1 MDVKHAFRRC
11 ALEVEK
17 EGFYRSLSRHFVAY
31 QPRGRTL
38 VVTFDNMKS
47 REAPAPR
54 YPWAWDFLM
63 GLGHSHLGVCM
74 TRRNDWFRQPD
85 LFDFFDELRD
95 TGFFS
100 RFTQVV
106 FYGSS
111 MGGFGALSFAGAAPG
126 SRVVAFIP
134 QTTLAAD
141 RVPWETRYRSGRN
154 RGNWTDPRYL
164 DGAEGARAAGQV
176 DLFLDPYMSLDRA
189 HADRLEGAH
198 IRRYHFPFT
207 GHRLPRLLL
216 MIGALGPLA
225 ASAIAGTLTQA
236 RYRAA
241 LDRRKSS
248 ISYCREVLE
257 EAIMRGHAGLVT
269 PAVDMLEARHGWN
282 MPRIRRLA
290 IEAQEAG

>member
-17 EGFYRSLSRHFVAY
+17 EGFHRSLSRHFVAY

-54 YPWAWDFLM
+54 FPWAWDFLK

-74 TRRNDWFRQPD
+74 TRRNDWFRHPD
-85 LFDFFDELRD
+85 LFDFFDDLRD

-100 RFTQVV
+100 RFDQVV

-126 SRVVAFIP
+126 ARVVAFIP
-134 QTTLAAD
+134 QTTLAVD
-141 RVPWETRYRSGRN
+141 RVPWETRYRSGHG

-164 DGAEGARAAGQV
+164 DGAEGITAASRV
-176 DLFLDPYMSLDRA
+176 DIFFDPYMALDRA
-189 HADRLEGAH
+189 HADRLEGPH
-198 IRRYHFPFT
+198 VRRFPFPFT
-207 GHRLPRLLL
+207 GHKLPRMLL

-236 RYRAA
+236 EYRAA
-241 LDRRKSS
+241 LHRRKTS
-248 ISYCREVLE
+248 IGYCREVLE
-257 EAIMRGHAGLVT
+257 EAVTRGHARLVT
-269 PAVDMLEARHGWN
+269 PAVDMLESRHGWD

-290 IEAQEAG
+290 NEAQEAG